1 MSFFKNIFGQNDG
14 TDSNKGVTPW
24 IELTTLEQLDE
35 IVSLS
40 AAHTC
45 VIFKHSTRCIV
56 SRTALK
62 QFEMEFVPND
72 KIKLFYLDLLSFRPI
87 SNAIAERFNI
97 EHQSPQ
103 IIVIK
108 NGKVVFSTSHSD
120 IDATIL
126 ERFI

>member
-14 TDSNKGVTPW
+14 ESQENKPNIW
-24 IELTTLEQLDE
+24 NDLTEMSQLDE
-35 IVSLS
+35 IIAES
-40 AAHTC
+40 ATQTV

-62 QFEMEFVPND
+62 QFELDFKADE
-72 KIKLFYLDLLSFRPI
+72 KLKLYFLDLIAYRPI
-87 SNAIAERFNI
+87 SNEIANRFEV

-103 IIVIK
+103 ILVIK
-108 NGKVVFSTSHSD
+108 NGKTIYSTSHSA
-120 IDATIL
+120 IDAKIL

>member
-1 MSFFKNIFGQNDG
+1 MSFFNNIFGQNDG
-14 TDSNKGVTPW
+14 EKSNKSTTPW
-24 IELTTLEQLDE
+24 TELTTLEQLDE
-35 IVSLS
+35 ITALS
-40 AAHTC
+40 NTYTC

-62 QFEMEFVPND
+62 QFEMEFEAND
-72 KIKLFYLDLLSFRPI
+72 KIKLFFLDLLSFRPI

-108 NGKVVFSTSHSD
+108 NEKVVFSTSHSD

-126 ERFI
+126 ERFV

>member
-14 TDSNKGVTPW
+14 ADNENKPNIW
-24 IELTTLEQLDE
+24 NDLTEMSQLDE
-35 IVSLS
+35 IIAES
-40 AAHTC
+40 ATQTV

-62 QFEMEFVPND
+62 QFEYDFKADE
-72 KIKLFYLDLLSFRPI
+72 KLKLYFLDLITYRPV
-87 SNAIAERFNI
+87 SNEIADRFEV

-103 IIVIK
+103 ILVIK
-108 NGKVVFSTSHSD
+108 NGKAIYNTSHSA

>member
-1 MSFFKNIFGQNDG
+1 MSFFKNIFGQNDS
-14 TDSNKGVTPW
+14 DSTNQSVTPW
-24 IELTTLEQLDE
+24 IELTGLEQLDE
-35 IVSLS
+35 IVTLS
-40 AAHTC
+40 NTYTC

-62 QFEMEFVPND
+62 QFEMQFEANE
-72 KIKLFYLDLLSFRPI
+72 KIKLFFLDLLAYRPI

-103 IIVIK
+103 IIVLK
-108 NGKVVFSTSHSD
+108 NEKVVYSTSHSD

-126 ERFI
+126 ERFV

>member
-14 TDSNKGVTPW
+14 ESQENKPSIW
-24 IELTTLEQLDE
+24 NDLTEIEQLDAIIE
-35 IVSLS
+35 ES
-40 AAHTC
+40 AEQTV

-62 QFEMEFVPND
+62 QFEFDFKADE
-72 KIKLFYLDLLSFRPI
+72 KLKLYFLDLITYRPV
-87 SNAIAERFNI
+87 SNEIADRFEV

-103 IIVIK
+103 ILVIK
-108 NGKVVFSTSHSD
+108 NGKAIYNTSHSA